1 MSNQMQVPQ
10 GTFELNRFP
19 FAKKEPLRAWDAADE
34 YLLNYF
40 SENISS
46 ESSLNILVL
55 NDSFGAVSIPLLAEH
70 HVALWSDSY
79 LTEQGVN
86 KNRTNNSVT
95 SKNYQFIKST
105 ETPSLNF
112 DVVLMKLPKS
122 NALLEDQLIRL
133 LPLINDKTIFV
144 AAAMAKN
151 IHSSTLKFFEKI
163 IGETKTS
170 LAVKKARLIF
180 CKTISRTEN
189 VASPYPKS
197 YQLENTEYNICNHAN
212 VFSREKLDIG
222 TRFLLEYIPT
232 AKKYNN
238 IVDMGCGNGIVGLMA
253 AEKQPQ
259 ASLVF
264 TDESYM
270 AIESAREN
278 LKTSGLGNT
287 VQFQAMDCL
296 QFLDSNSADLIL
308 NNPPFHQQH
317 ATGDAVAWRMF
328 NDAKRVLRKDGE
340 LIVVANRHLAY
351 HLKLKKI
358 FNNCETIANNKK
370 FVILKAIKK

>member
-1 MSNQMQVPQ
+1 MKVPQ
-10 GTFELNRFP
+10 GSFEFNRFP
-19 FAKKEPLRAWDAADE
+19 FSKNEPFRAWDAADE

-40 SENISS
+40 SENINTD
-46 ESSLNILVL
+46 SSLNILVI
-55 NDSFGAVSIPLLAEH
+55 NDGFGAVSIPLLAVH
-70 HVALWSDSY
+70 RVTLWSDSY

-95 SKNYQFIKST
+95 SKNYKFVKST
-105 ETPSLNF
+105 ETPSVVF

-122 NALLEDQLIRL
+122 NALLEDQLVRL
-133 LPLINDKTIFV
+133 LPLINDKTVFV

-151 IHSSTLKFFEKI
+151 IHSSTLKFFEKY

-170 LAVKKARLIF
+170 LAVKKARLVF
-180 CKTISRTEN
+180 CETAGRAVDVK
-189 VASPYPKS
+189 SPYPRS
-197 YQLENTEYNICNHAN
+197 YQLENTEYNISNQAN

-222 TRFLLEYIPT
+222 TRFLLEYIPRK
-232 AKKYNN
+232 KKYNN

-278 LKTSGLGNT
+278 LSTSGLDNE
-287 VQFQAMDCL
+287 VQFHAMDCL
-296 QFLDSNSADLIL
+296 HALGSSSADLIL

-328 NDAKRVLRKDGE
+328 NDAKRVLKTGGE

-358 FNNCETIANNKK
+358 FENCETMANNKK
-370 FVILKAIKK
+370 FVILKAVKK

>member
-1 MSNQMQVPQ
+1 MPNKMNVPQ
-10 GTFELNRFP
+10 GSFEFNRFP
-19 FAKKEPLRAWDAADE
+19 FSKNEPLRAWDAADE

-40 SENISS
+40 SENINTDSI
-46 ESSLNILVL
+46 LNILVI
-55 NDSFGAVSIPLLAEH
+55 NDGFGAVSIPLLAEH
-70 HVALWSDSY
+70 RVTLWSDSY

-95 SKNYQFIKST
+95 NKNYQFVKST
-105 ETPSLNF
+105 ETPTSVY
-112 DVVLMKLPKS
+112 DVVLLKTPKS

-133 LPLINDKTIFV
+133 SPLMNDKTIFI
-144 AAAMAKN
+144 AAGMAKN
-151 IHSSTLKFFEKI
+151 IHSSTLKFFEKY

-170 LAVKKARLIF
+170 LAVKKARLVF
-180 CKTISRTEN
+180 CNPEGRVNDIE
-189 VASPYPKS
+189 SPYPLS
-197 YQLENTEYNICNHAN
+197 YQLENTQYNICNHAN

-222 TRFLLEYIPT
+222 TRFLLEHLPES
-232 AKKYNN
+232 KKYKN
-238 IVDMGCGNGIVGLMA
+238 IVDMGCGNGIVGLIA
-253 AEKQPQ
+253 AERYPQ

-278 LKTSGLGNT
+278 LKESNLKNT
-287 VQFQAMDCL
+287 VAFYAMDCL
-296 QFLDSNSADLIL
+296 QALEKDSADLIL

-317 ATGDAVAWRMF
+317 ATGDTVAWRMF
-328 NDAKRVLRKDGE
+328 NDAKRVLVKGGE

-358 FNNCETIANNKK
+358 FDNCETVANNKK
-370 FVILKAIKK
+370 FVILKSIKQ

>member
-1 MSNQMQVPQ
+1 MSNKIQVPQ
-10 GTFELNRFP
+10 GNFELNRFP
-19 FAKKEPLRAWDAADE
+19 FLKNESLRAWDAADE

-40 SENISS
+40 NENIGN
-46 ESSLNILVL
+46 EAALKILVL
-55 NDSFGAVSIPLLAEH
+55 NDSFGAVSIPLMLSH
-70 HVALWSDSY
+70 PVTLWSDSY

-95 SKNYQFIKST
+95 NKNYQFVKST
-105 ETPSLNF
+105 ETPMSVY
-112 DVVLMKLPKS
+112 DVVLLKIPKS

-133 LPLINDKTIFV
+133 SPLINDKTIFI
-144 AAAMAKN
+144 AAGMAKN
-151 IHSSTLKFFEKI
+151 IHSSTLKFFEKY

-180 CKTISRTEN
+180 CNPEGRVHN
-189 VASPYPKS
+189 VESPYPLS
-197 YQLENTEYNICNHAN
+197 YQLENTQYDICNHAN
-212 VFSREKLDIG
+212 VFSRERLDIG
-222 TRFLLEYIPT
+222 TRFLLEHLPES
-232 AKKYNN
+232 KKYKS
-238 IVDMGCGNGIVGLMA
+238 IVDMGCGNGIVGLIA
-253 AEKQPQ
+253 AEKYPQ

-264 TDESYM
+264 TDESFM

-278 LKTSGLGNT
+278 LITSGLKNT
-287 VQFQAMDCL
+287 VTFYAMDCL
-296 QFLDSNSADLIL
+296 KALENSSADLIL

-328 NDAKRVLRKDGE
+328 NDAQRVLVKGGE

-358 FNNCETIANNKK
+358 FNNCETVANNKK
-370 FVILKAIKK
+370 FVILKSIKN